1 MVNVEEIV
9 KEYRNKPIEGRTID
23 LVPLK
28 EEFCG
33 NIVELRNKKRNMYY
47 LSQGEELSLQK
58 QLEWYKKYQKRYDD
72 IYWCIL
78 KKNGDFIGT
87 VRLYD
92 INGDEKIL
100 EYGSFMIDEDYASEA
115 PYAKEAGILGLDF
128 AFDNLR
134 VDQVITTIREDN
146 GRMTG
151 FAKRFGFEFAHSFLL
166 RDIPYKYYL
175 LSEEVYKN
183 KRSSTDKLID
193 LWIKREG

>member
-92 INGDEKIL
+92 ITGDEKIL
-100 EYGSFMIDEDYASEA
+100 EYGRVMIDEEYASEA

>member
-58 QLEWYKKYQKRYDD
+58 QLEWYKKYQERYND

-87 VRLYD
+87 IRLYD
-92 INGDEKIL
+92 INRDENIL
-100 EYGSFMIDEDYASEA
+100 EHGSFMIDEDYAAEGSYAIEA
-115 PYAKEAGILGLDF
+115 ELMSLDF
-128 AFDNLR
+128 AFGKIKISK
-134 VDQVITTIREDN
+134 VINTIRHDN
-146 GRMTG
+146 GKMSSLACKLG
-151 FAKRFGFEFAHSFLL
+151 FKYIKEFLL
-166 RDIPYKYYL
+166 KETIYKYYL
-175 LSEEVYKN
+175 LLEEDYKN
-183 KRSSTDKLID
+183 RRVKIDELID
-193 LWIKREG
+193 IWIKREG